1 MEALLLCLV
10 VGVTDGDT
18 LKARCGD
25 APMTTI
31 RLAEIDAPEKRQPFG
46 ERSRQQLT
54 ELCFRKVAEVHP
66 KSRDRYGRTVAR
78 LTCAGHDAS
87 LEQVRAGMAWA
98 YTRYVTDPE
107 VKELEA
113 GARAASR
120 GLWADPA
127 PTAPWEWRRP
137 TR

>member
-18 LKARCGD
+18 LKVRCGG

-46 ERSRQQLT
+46 ERSRQHLAD
-54 ELCFRKVAEVHP
+54 LCFQKTAEVHP
-66 KSRDRYGRTVAR
+66 RSRDRYDRTVAR
-78 LTCAGHDAS
+78 VSCAGQDAS
-87 LEQVRAGMAWA
+87 LEQVRTGMAWA
-98 YTRYVTDPE
+98 YTRYVTDSA
-107 VKELEA
+107 VKDLEA
-113 GARAASR
+113 SARAASR
-120 GLWADPA
+120 GLWVDPT
-127 PTAPWEWRRP
+127 PTAPWDWRRP

>member
-46 ERSRQQLT
+46 ERSRQQLAQ
-54 ELCFRKVAEVHP
+54 LCFQKVAEVHP
-66 KSRDRYGRTVAR
+66 QARDRYGRTVAR
-78 LTCAGHDAS
+78 VNCVGHDAS

-98 YTRYVTDPE
+98 YTRYVTDPA

-113 GARAASR
+113 GARAATR
-120 GLWADPA
+120 GLWVDPT
-127 PTAPWEWRRP
+127 PTAPWDWRRP